1 MSEHTQMSKC
11 LVALDLETTGLN
23 PKTDRIL
30 EIGAVKLTD
39 GKVTDTYSV
48 FVNSGKHVSEFI
60 TGLTGITDEMIQSG
74 LPVKEAIEGFLA
86 FCGDAD
92 ILGHNIL
99 FDYSFLKRNAVN
111 LGYSFEKNGI
121 DTLKIAQKFLSELPS
136 RSLGALCA
144 HYQIIQEKQH
154 RAFEDAVSAYR
165 LYECMKEEFENVSP
179 AAFLPKQLIY
189 EIKKEGPITISQK
202 RYLNDLLKY
211 HRIELDVAIESM
223 TKNEASRTIDII
235 LSQYGKIKR

>member
-1 MSEHTQMSKC
+1 MSNC

-30 EIGAVKLTD
+30 EIGAVKMID

-48 FVNSGKHVSEFI
+48 FVNGGTKISEFI
-60 TGLTGITDEMIQSG
+60 TNLTGITDEMRRSG
-74 LPVKEAIEGFLA
+74 LPTREAMEGFLE

-111 LGYSFEKNGI
+111 LGYTFENMGI
-121 DTLKIAQKFLSELPS
+121 DTLQIAKKFLSELPS
-136 RSLGALCA
+136 RSLGALCE
-144 HYQIIQEKQH
+144 HYHIIQERQH
-154 RAFEDAVSAYR
+154 RAYEDAVSAYR
-165 LYECMKEEFENVSP
+165 LYECMKQEFENVSP
-179 AAFLPKQLIY
+179 AAFLPKPLIY
-189 EIKKEGPITISQK
+189 EVKKESPITISQK

-211 HRIELDVAIESM
+211 HRIELDAAIESL
-223 TKNEASRTIDII
+223 TKNEASRMIDNII
-235 LSQYGKIKR
+235 SQHGRIKR

>member
-1 MSEHTQMSKC
+1 MSNC

-30 EIGAVKLTD
+30 EIGAVKLID

-48 FVNSGKHVSEFI
+48 FVNSEKQVSEFI
-60 TGLTGITDEMIQSG
+60 TNLTGITNEMVKSG
-74 LPVKEAIEGFLA
+74 LPVKEAIEGFLE
-86 FCGDAD
+86 FCQDAD

-111 LGYSFEKNGI
+111 LGYTFERNGI
-121 DTLKIAQKFLSELPS
+121 DTLQIAKKFLSGLPS
-136 RSLGALCA
+136 RSLGALCE
-144 HYQIIQEKQH
+144 HYHIVQEKQH
-154 RAFEDAVSAYR
+154 RAYEDAVSAYQ
-165 LYECMKEEFENVSP
+165 LFECMKQEFENVSP

-189 EIKKEGPITISQK
+189 EIKKESPITISQK
-202 RYLNDLLKY
+202 RYLNDLIKY

-235 LSQYGKIKR
+235 LSQYGRIKR